1 MKCCDFKASDFRT
14 TVELQ
19 ARSRVADGQGGW
31 SEGWVAVR
39 KLVCKWAKTGGQREQ
54 FKYEQRQAMA
64 AHVLFARYSEPLPD
78 ASMRI
83 VYKGKAYNIVGV
95 TDVEM
100 LGRIMEIH
108 LSEGVAP

>member
-1 MKCCDFKASDFRT
+1 MKCCDFKAGDLRT
-14 TVELQ
+14 TVQ
-19 ARSRVADGQGGW
+19 VQRKSRLTDGQGGW
-31 SEGWVAVR
+31 FEGWVDVR

-64 AHVLFARYSEPLPD
+64 AHVLYARYSEPLPD

-95 TDVEM
+95 ADVEM
-100 LGRIMEIH
+100 LGRIMEIN

>member
-1 MKCCDFKASDFRT
+1 MKCCDFKAGDFRT
-14 TVELQ
+14 TVQ
-19 ARSRVADGQGGW
+19 VQRKSRLTDGQGGW
-31 SEGWVAVR
+31 FEGWVDVR

-54 FKYEQRQAMA
+54 FKYEQRQAIA
-64 AHVLFARYSEPLPD
+64 AHVLFARYVAPLPD